1 MDRSCDLSLPRCILY
16 HCINNQWISTRNGET
31 PDDSEVD
38 FLGIYCFAP
47 PTWRTVA
54 KSFKTF
60 ALLHSA
66 VCNARPIANVWRPCR
81 PSLGTNAE
89 LSASRHALRQPWGKF
104 RPKSM
109 MEPVN
114 RLSAIYLTK
123 MYGKVS
129 HSMCA
134 CMCVI
139 LKSRFSIL
147 TKLGC

>member
-1 MDRSCDLSLPRCILY
+1 MNL
-16 HCINNQWISTRNGET
+16 NQQRG
-31 PDDSEVD
+31 DSGWQWGR
-38 FLGIYCFAP
+38 FLGIY
-47 PTWRTVA
+47 RVA
-54 KSFKTF
+54 DRHGEQLRKFSK
-60 ALLHSA
+60 AAGGCGHLHSA